1 MSTTKCSVTLY
12 FATGLSP
19 RVTLL
24 RASILDKWPNK
35 ISLKDVYFTRD
46 SIYKGSI
53 RLNQPVAKVETADI
67 IKIHVV
73 GADNRVED
81 YYYNV
86 LSVNALSADT
96 TEVQLQIDPILSL
109 GGAVNIRFAYG
120 HITRGHTYRDRVTL
134 SPEPYIFS
142 DNLKKYHGAEV
153 WPAKE
158 LNDLNHPIP
167 DSYTDLIVSSVA
179 LDKMDVDGVDT
190 PGPDLAKWF
199 FGNKEV
205 GYNLNRLHLPQISM
219 TSPTKFVFGLYEEPG
234 TVAGGTG
241 IDLGRLQLFKRTPYT
256 NLSLEYLVGLAY
268 DDPVFSEYKI
278 PNAYISI
285 RETLP
290 DNKGGIDT
298 IFGNALT
305 CQTGETNNYLPHSLR
320 VFCEEGIAKLA
331 GVKPKNSKIL
341 KCYSAIIASVVAT
354 GQMLIYSG
362 ADLESWGRDRNPKLG
377 VKFGVWCDP
386 TPGGRNYLTFLDV
399 ANSGSFLTTSLA
411 SEGWQKPTVKTET
424 SFGYTLA
431 QRQISAEIFNRF
443 CDVVGALALTAGLG
457 VAGGLGAAA
466 GDTMLNA
473 EATGTALSFGE
484 RTFLSGAQ
492 GLGDLATS
500 EGAKK
505 LASSQMIKGV
515 QSGGSIPGAYA
526 RMQDLQARNFGTV
539 MQVGNNN
546 GLAITARNM
555 FELDLYAPTATD
567 IIQLDFMF
575 NTYGYTQY
583 TDVVQLQDEME
594 RDPEGNASVFALR
607 PNFTYL
613 QIPDCV
619 IRRGEG
625 KSNTRNVTALAE
637 EQFKAGVFIQRK
649 IPELGKEA
657 QMIWDNYYE
666 DNGG

>member
-12 FATGLSP
+12 YNTGLSP

-24 RASILDKWPNK
+24 RANELDTWH
-35 ISLKDVYFTRD
+35 SRLTLKDVYFTRD

-53 RLNQPVAKVETADI
+53 RLNQSVSNVENADI

-81 YYYNV
+81 YYYDV
-86 LSVNALSADT
+86 LSVNGLSADT

-109 GGAVNIRFAYG
+109 GGAVNINFAYG

-142 DNLKKYHGAEV
+142 DNLKKYESVLV
-153 WPAKE
+153 WPNKS
-158 LNDLNHPIP
+158 LSPSGLVHDK
-167 DSYTDLIVSSVA
+167 DLIVSSVA
-179 LDKMDVDGVDT
+179 LDQMDVDGVNT
-190 PGPDLAKWF
+190 PDANPVKWF

-205 GYNLNRLHLPQISM
+205 GYNLNRLRIPKID
-219 TSPTKFVFGLYEEPG
+219 SPTKFFVRGSEHQSAYEVNLGNLEVFES
-234 TVAGGTG
+234 
-241 IDLGRLQLFKRTPYT
+241 TPYT
-256 NLSLEYLVGLAY
+256 AASLEYLVGLAY

-278 PNAYISI
+278 PSAYISI
-285 RETLP
+285 IKSADE
-290 DNKGGIDT
+290 KGGI
-298 IFGNALT
+298 ISIAGNDVSWLT
-305 CQTGETNNYLPHSLR
+305 GTNNNNSLSN
-320 VFCEEGIAKLA
+320 FCEKGIIDSVNYIP
-331 GVKPKNSKIL
+331 GNSKIL
-341 KCYSAIIASVVAT
+341 KCYSAIVASVQAT
-354 GQMLIYSG
+354 GQTLMYSG
-362 ADLESWGRDRNPKLG
+362 ADLETWGQGRNLNIG
-377 VKFGVWCDP
+377 VKFSVWCDP
-386 TPGGRNYLTFLDV
+386 SPGGRNYLTFDGV
-399 ANSGSFLTTSLA
+399 ANSGSVLTRSLA

-431 QRQISAEIFNRF
+431 QRQISAEIFSRF

-457 VAGGLGAAA
+457 VAGGLGSVVGDAA
-466 GDTMLNA
+466 LNA

-500 EGAKK
+500 QGAKK
-505 LASSQMIKGV
+505 LASSQMINGV
-515 QSGGSIPGAYA
+515 KSGGSIPGAYA
-526 RMQDLQARNFGTV
+526 RMQDLQNRNFGTV

-546 GLAITARNM
+546 AFAIGTRNT
-555 FELDLYAPTATD
+555 FELNLYAPTKTD
-567 IIQLDFMF
+567 IKQLDYMF

-583 TDVVQLQDEME
+583 TDVVQLQDEVKN
-594 RDPEGNASVFALR
+594 DQDGNVSIFALR

-619 IRRGEG
+619 IRDAGG
-625 KSNTRNVTALAE
+625 NSNTHNVKALAE

-649 IPELGKEA
+649 ITDQLYRGNEA
-657 QMIWDNYYE
+657 KMIRGNYY
-666 DNGG
+666 GG

>member
-12 FATGLSP
+12 YDTGLSP

-24 RASILDKWPNK
+24 RANELDKWPNRV
-35 ISLKDVYFTRD
+35 SLEDVYFTRD

-53 RLNQPVAKVETADI
+53 RLNQPVAKVERADI
-67 IKIHVV
+67 IKIHIV
-73 GADNRVED
+73 GASQRVED
-81 YYYNV
+81 YYYDV
-86 LSVNALSADT
+86 LSANGLSADT
-96 TEVQLQIDPILSL
+96 TEVQVQIDPILSL
-109 GGAVNIRFAYG
+109 GGAVNISFAYG
-120 HITRGHTYRDRVTL
+120 HITRGHTYKDRVTL

-142 DNLKKYHGAEV
+142 DNLKRYETAQV
-153 WPAKE
+153 WPAKN
-158 LNDLNHPIP
+158 LGDLNISNPGE
-167 DSYTDLIVSSVA
+167 YTDLIVSSVS
-179 LDKMDVDGVDT
+179 LDHMDVDGVDT
-190 PGPDLAKWF
+190 SDDANIAKWF

-205 GYNLNRLHLPQISM
+205 GYNLNRLRIPPI
-219 TSPTKFVFGLYEEPG
+219 TSPTKFHVGVYG
-234 TVAGGTG
+234 MT
-241 IDLGRLQLFKRTPYT
+241 DLGNLKLFERTPYT
-256 NLSLEYLVGLAY
+256 RASLEYLVGLAY

-278 PNAYISI
+278 PSAYVSISK
-285 RETLP
+285 
-290 DNKGGIDT
+290 DDKGGIDI

-305 CQTGETNNYLPHSLR
+305 CQTGANETNNNMPLSLR
-320 VFCEEGIAKLA
+320 NFCAEGIATKA
-331 GVKPKNSKIL
+331 QVNPKNSKIL
-341 KCYSAIIASVVAT
+341 KCYSAIIASVAAT
-354 GQMLIYSG
+354 GQQLIYSG
-362 ADLESWGRDRNPKLG
+362 ADLESWVQGRNPKLG

-386 TPGGRNYLTFLDV
+386 TPGGRNYLTFLEV
-399 ANSGSFLTTSLA
+399 ANSGSFLTHSLA

-443 CDVVGALALTAGLG
+443 CDVVGAVALTAGLG
-457 VAGGLGAAA
+457 VAGGLGSAA
-466 GDTMLNA
+466 GGAALNA

-492 GLGDLATS
+492 GLGDLATG

-505 LASSQMIKGV
+505 LASSQSIKGL
-515 QSGGSIPGAYA
+515 QSASSIPGAYA
-526 RMQDLQARNFGTV
+526 RMQDLQNRNFGTV

-546 GLAITARNM
+546 GVAIVSRNM
-555 FELDLYAPTATD
+555 FELDLYAPTARD
-567 IIQLDFMF
+567 IKQLDYMF

-583 TDVVQLQDEME
+583 TDVVQLQNDVKNG
-594 RDPEGNASVFALR
+594 PEGNGSVFALR

-619 IRRGEG
+619 IRYAES

-657 QMIWDNYYE
+657 EMIRGNYYE

>member
-12 FATGLSP
+12 FDTGLSP

-24 RASILDKWPNK
+24 RANILDKWLNRL
-35 ISLKDVYFTRD
+35 SLKDVYFTRD

-109 GGAVNIRFAYG
+109 GGAVNITFAYG
-120 HITRGHTYRDRVTL
+120 HITRGHTYRDKVTL

-142 DNLKKYHGAEV
+142 DNLKKYESVLV
-153 WPAKE
+153 WPNKN
-158 LNDLNHPIP
+158 LNGSSLAHD
-167 DSYTDLIVSSVA
+167 TDLIVSSVA
-179 LDKMDVDGVDT
+179 LDQMDVDGVDT
-190 PGPDLAKWF
+190 QGPDLAKWF

-205 GYNLNRLHLPQISM
+205 GYNLNRLRIPQI
-219 TSPTKFVFGLYEEPG
+219 TSPTKFFVMGGEHQATYEVNLGSLEVFE
-234 TVAGGTG
+234 
-241 IDLGRLQLFKRTPYT
+241 RTPYT
-256 NLSLEYLVGLAY
+256 AASLEYLVGLAY

-278 PNAYISI
+278 PSAYISI
-285 RETLP
+285 IKS
-290 DNKGGIDT
+290 DDDKGGI
-298 IFGNALT
+298 IRIAGNDVT
-305 CQTGETNNYLPHSLR
+305 WQTGTDNNNSLR
-320 VFCEEGIAKLA
+320 NFCEKGIMESNSVNYIP
-331 GVKPKNSKIL
+331 GNSKIL
-341 KCYSAIIASVVAT
+341 KCYSAIVATVQAT
-354 GQMLIYSG
+354 GQTLIYSG
-362 ADLESWGRDRNPKLG
+362 ADLESWGVNRNPNVG
-377 VKFGVWCDP
+377 VTFSVWCDP
-386 TPGGRNYLTFLDV
+386 SPGGRNYLTFKGV
-399 ANSGSFLTTSLA
+399 ANSGGVLTRSLA
-411 SEGWQKPTVKTET
+411 SEGWQKPTVKTEN

-457 VAGGLGAAA
+457 VAGGLGSAA
-466 GDTMLNA
+466 GDAMLNA

-500 EGAKK
+500 KGAKK
-505 LASSQMIKGV
+505 LASSQMINGV
-515 QSGGSIPGAYA
+515 KSGGSIPGAYA
-526 RMQDLQARNFGTV
+526 RMQDLQNRNFGTV

-546 GLAITARNM
+546 GFSIATRNT
-555 FELDLYAPTATD
+555 FELNLYAPTATD
-567 IIQLDFMF
+567 IKQLDYMF
-575 NTYGYTQY
+575 NTYGYMQY
-583 TDVVQLQDEME
+583 TDVVQLQEEVE
-594 RDPEGNASVFALR
+594 RDPEGDKSVFALR

-619 IRRGEG
+619 IRAAGSE
-625 KSNTRNVTALAE
+625 SNTRNLTALAE
-637 EQFKAGVFIQRK
+637 DQFKVGVFIQKK
-649 IPELGKEA
+649 IPETGRGKQA
-657 QMIWDNYYE
+657 KMIRDNYY
-666 DNGG
+666 GG